1 MKRCRCVTTG
11 RTTSITRCTA
21 QPSLALTPTL
31 TLTPTLPLTRY
42 GGYAHLFHCMD
53 PHYHVP
59 RWVIGPAPG
68 NENGWA
74 FCESDAPTPWENT
87 ACWISWDGFE
97 WHTCK
102 NFRFVPK
109 EHELDGLSDE
119 EGFDEEAEMEAY
131 QAEQQRLQDEEEA
144 ATKELAEVEKQRGS
158 LAGGGGLDMRDAGT
172 RTLATG
178 QANNQAHKPSPRS
191 STPKAVAAGG
201 PKAVAAGGPKAVAAG
216 SPAADRDSKG
226 SRGSSPSSKK
236 AAVKAADEKKEKAGR
251 KSKKE
256 EKPKEEKPKKEEKKK
271 LGGGL
276 FGGKKKK

>member
-1 MKRCRCVTTG
+1 
-11 RTTSITRCTA
+11 
-21 QPSLALTPTL
+21 
-31 TLTPTLPLTRY
+31 
-42 GGYAHLFHCMD
+42 MD

-144 ATKELAEVEKQRGS
+144 AIKELAEVEKQRGA
-158 LAGGGGLDMRDAGT
+158 AG
-172 RTLATG
+172 
-178 QANNQAHKPSPRS
+178 QVNNQAHKPSPRS
-191 STPKAVAAGG
+191 STPKAVTAGG
-201 PKAVAAGGPKAVAAG
+201 PKAVAAGGPKAVTAGGPKAVAAG
-216 SPAADRDSKG
+216 GPKAIAAGGPKAIAAGSQSPAADRDSKG
-226 SRGSSPSSKK
+226 SLRGPSPSSKK
-236 AAVKAADEKKEKAGR
+236 AAVKAADEKKEKNGK

-271 LGGGL
+271 LGSGL
-276 FGGKKKK
+276 FGGKKKKEK

>member
-1 MKRCRCVTTG
+1 
-11 RTTSITRCTA
+11 
-21 QPSLALTPTL
+21 
-31 TLTPTLPLTRY
+31 
-42 GGYAHLFHCMD
+42 MD

-144 ATKELAEVEKQRGS
+144 AIKELAEVEKQRGA
-158 LAGGGGLDMRDAGT
+158 AG
-172 RTLATG
+172 
-178 QANNQAHKPSPRS
+178 QVNNQAHKPSPRS
-191 STPKAVAAGG
+191 STPKAVTAGG

-216 SPAADRDSKG
+216 SQSPAADRDSKG
-226 SRGSSPSSKK
+226 SLRGPSPSSKK
-236 AAVKAADEKKEKAGR
+236 AAVKAADEKKEKNGK

-271 LGGGL
+271 LGSGL
-276 FGGKKKK
+276 FGGKKKKEK

>member
-1 MKRCRCVTTG
+1 
-11 RTTSITRCTA
+11 
-21 QPSLALTPTL
+21 
-31 TLTPTLPLTRY
+31 
-42 GGYAHLFHCMD
+42 MD

-144 ATKELAEVEKQRGS
+144 AIKELAEVEKQRGA
-158 LAGGGGLDMRDAGT
+158 AG
-172 RTLATG
+172 
-178 QANNQAHKPSPRS
+178 QVNNQAHKPSPRS
-191 STPKAVAAGG
+191 STPKAVTAGGPKAVAAGGPKAVTAGG

-216 SPAADRDSKG
+216 SQSPAADRDSKG
-226 SRGSSPSSKK
+226 SLRGPSPSSKK
-236 AAVKAADEKKEKAGR
+236 AAVKAADEKKEKNGK

-271 LGGGL
+271 LGSGL
-276 FGGKKKK
+276 FGGKKKKEK

>member
-1 MKRCRCVTTG
+1 MTLTL
-11 RTTSITRCTA
+11 
-21 QPSLALTPTL
+21 SLSLSLTLTPTL
-31 TLTPTLPLTRY
+31 TLTPSPFRY

-74 FCESDAPTPWENT
+74 FCESDAPSPWENT

-144 ATKELAEVEKQRGS
+144 VTKEVAEAEKQRGS
-158 LAGGGGLDMRDAGT
+158 LADGGGLDMRDAGA

-178 QANNQAHKPSPRS
+178 QVSNQAHKPSPRS

-216 SPAADRDSKG
+216 SPKPPDRDSKG
-226 SRGSSPSSKK
+226 SRGPSPSSKK

>member
-1 MKRCRCVTTG
+1 
-11 RTTSITRCTA
+11 
-21 QPSLALTPTL
+21 
-31 TLTPTLPLTRY
+31 
-42 GGYAHLFHCMD
+42 MD

-144 ATKELAEVEKQRGS
+144 AIKELAELEKQRGA
-158 LAGGGGLDMRDAGT
+158 AG
-172 RTLATG
+172 
-178 QANNQAHKPSPRS
+178 QVNNQAHKPSPRS
-191 STPKAVAAGG
+191 STPKAVTAGGPKAVAAGGPKAVTAGG

-216 SPAADRDSKG
+216 SQSPAADRDSKG
-226 SRGSSPSSKK
+226 SLRGPSPSSKK
-236 AAVKAADEKKEKAGR
+236 AAVKAADEKKEKNGK

-271 LGGGL
+271 LGSGL
-276 FGGKKKK
+276 FGGKKKKEK

>member
-1 MKRCRCVTTG
+1 
-11 RTTSITRCTA
+11 
-21 QPSLALTPTL
+21 
-31 TLTPTLPLTRY
+31 
-42 GGYAHLFHCMD
+42 MD

-144 ATKELAEVEKQRGS
+144 AIKELAEVEKQRGA
-158 LAGGGGLDMRDAGT
+158 AG
-172 RTLATG
+172 
-178 QANNQAHKPSPRS
+178 QVNNQAHKPSPRS
-191 STPKAVAAGG
+191 STPKAVT
-201 PKAVAAGGPKAVAAG
+201 AGGPKAVAAG
-216 SPAADRDSKG
+216 SQSPAADRDSKG
-226 SRGSSPSSKK
+226 SLRGPSPSSKK
-236 AAVKAADEKKEKAGR
+236 AAVKAADEKKEKNGK

-271 LGGGL
+271 LGSGL
-276 FGGKKKK
+276 FGGKKKKEK

>member
-1 MKRCRCVTTG
+1 
-11 RTTSITRCTA
+11 
-21 QPSLALTPTL
+21 
-31 TLTPTLPLTRY
+31 
-42 GGYAHLFHCMD
+42 MD

-144 ATKELAEVEKQRGS
+144 AIKELAELEKQRGA
-158 LAGGGGLDMRDAGT
+158 AG
-172 RTLATG
+172 
-178 QANNQAHKPSPRS
+178 QVNNQAHKPSPRS
-191 STPKAVAAGG
+191 STPKAVTAGG

-216 SPAADRDSKG
+216 SQSPAADRDSKG
-226 SRGSSPSSKK
+226 SLRGPSPSSKK
-236 AAVKAADEKKEKAGR
+236 AAVKAADEKKEKNGK
-251 KSKKE
+251 KSNKE

-271 LGGGL
+271 LGSGL
-276 FGGKKKK
+276 FGGKKKKEK